1 MTSTPAVGV
10 GAGRIGGRSANQTRG
25 WPFALRS
32 ALLLGSLSLVF
43 VASLA
48 TPTPAFA
55 LTDSLDLRATYE
67 VTAQINWKRATIN
80 VQSVAHVTN
89 TRPDAIDRL
98 TFNLLPLKL
107 GKGKVE
113 GASVDGVEARV
124 TVSDQSVLIDVPG
137 RLEPGAD
144 ARVRIDYTATFNTS
158 PRKKKVLFMKKDNI
172 LAAYRW
178 IPWLSREQNFKTPN
192 FGESWVTAVS
202 PRVEVTLISEK
213 PLVFATSGRETGGQ
227 TLQQTFVATD
237 VRDFNFSAS
246 PNYSVRHETFNGID
260 VDIYTRSYSPD
271 RLWKWARIAFDGFTD
286 RVGPY
291 PYSHFTIA
299 ETPEGIGMESPAM
312 IWVDSSLEKARFSY
326 TVVHETAHEWFYA
339 TVGNNQAA
347 DPFVDE
353 ALADFLTRD
362 LLGSFRKS
370 YCAKARLDGTVYE
383 YGAACY
389 PEVIYV
395 QGGLYLNA
403 YRAEVGADAFWRGLQ
418 DFYRDKTFELAG
430 TRSLLE
436 HLDAASGYDS
446 SRHQDRFPTLY

>member
-1 MTSTPAVGV
+1 VTSTSAVGV
-10 GAGRIGGRSANQTRG
+10 GAGRIGGRSASQTRG

-32 ALLLGSLSLVF
+32 ALLLFLSSLVF
-43 VASLA
+43 VGSLA
-48 TPTPAFA
+48 IPTPAFA

-67 VTAQINWKRATIN
+67 VTAQIDWKASTIT
-80 VQSVAHVTN
+80 VQSVATVTN
-89 TRPDAIDRL
+89 TRADAVPRL

-107 GKGKVE
+107 GRAKVI
-113 GASVDGVEARV
+113 GASVDGLEANV
-124 TVSDQSVLIDVPG
+124 STSDQSVLVDIPG
-137 RLEPGAD
+137 NLAPGAE
-144 ARVRIDYTATFNTS
+144 ARVRVDYRATFNTA
-158 PRKKKVLFMKKDNI
+158 PKKKKVLFMKKNNI

-178 IPWLSREQNFKTPN
+178 IPWLSREQRFKTPN

-202 PRVEVTLISEK
+202 PRVEVTLQSDV

-227 TLQQTFVATD
+227 TSQQTFVAND

-246 PNYSVRHETFNGID
+246 PSYKVRRESFGGIE
-260 VDIYTRSYSPD
+260 VDIYTRALSAD
-271 RLWKWARIAFDGFTD
+271 KLWKWARLAFERFTD
-286 RVGPY
+286 KVGPY
-291 PYSHFTIA
+291 PYPHFTIA
-299 ETPEGIGMESPAM
+299 ETPDGVGMESPGMVWIDAT
-312 IWVDSSLEKARFSY
+312 LEKSRFAY
-326 TVVHETAHEWFYA
+326 IVVHETAHEWFYA

-353 ALADFLTRD
+353 ATADFLTRD

-370 YCAKARLDGTVYE
+370 YCKNARLDGTVYD
-383 YGAACY
+383 YSAACY

-403 YRAEVGADAFWRGLQ
+403 YRAEVGADAFWRGIQ
-418 DFYRDKTFELAG
+418 DFYRDKTFGLAG

-446 SRHQDRFPTLY
+446 SRHRGRFPSLY

>member
-1 MTSTPAVGV
+1 
-10 GAGRIGGRSANQTRG
+10 
-25 WPFALRS
+25 
-32 ALLLGSLSLVF
+32 LLSLSLVF
-43 VASLA
+43 VGSLA
-48 TPTPAFA
+48 IPTPAFA

-67 VTAQINWKRATIN
+67 VTAQISWKQATIS

-89 TRPDAIDRL
+89 TRPDPVDRL

-107 GKGKVE
+107 GGGKVI
-113 GASVDGVEARV
+113 GASVDGLEANV
-124 TVSDQSVLIDVPG
+124 TTSDQSVLVDLPTN
-137 RLEPGAD
+137 LAPGAE
-144 ARVRIDYTATFNTS
+144 ARVRVDYRATFSTN
-158 PRKKKVLFMKKDNI
+158 PRKKKVLFMKKNNI

-178 IPWLSREQNFKTPN
+178 IPWLSREQKFKTPN

-202 PRVEVTLISEK
+202 PRVEVTLQSDV
-213 PLVFATSGRETGGQ
+213 PLVFATSGRETGAQ
-227 TLQQTFVATD
+227 TLQETFVATD

-246 PNYSVRHETFNGID
+246 PSYRVTRESFNGIE
-260 VDIYTRSYSPD
+260 VDIYTKALSPEK
-271 RLWKWARIAFDGFTD
+271 LWKWGRLAFERFTD

-291 PYSHFTIA
+291 PYNHFTIA
-299 ETPEGIGMESPAM
+299 ETPDGVGMESPGM
-312 IWVDSSLEKARFSY
+312 VWIDSTLEKSRFAY
-326 TVVHETAHEWFYA
+326 IVVHETAHEWFYS

-353 ALADFLTRD
+353 AVADFLTRD

-370 YCAKARLDGTVYE
+370 YCSKGRLDLTVYE
-383 YGAACY
+383 YSNACY
-389 PEVIYV
+389 SEVIYV

-418 DFYRDKTFELAG
+418 DFYHAKTLGLAG

-446 SRHQDRFPTLY
+446 TRHKDRFPSLYP